1 MKESS
6 PQSNVPSAM
15 PAEIGFPFGRY
26 DHAFDGKKRLTVPA
40 AWRDLLGHPRYLY
53 VIRNPKESCLTILA
67 PAEMRAIMEKRKSSS
82 LFDPKTSAAWRYIG
96 ENSEM
101 VSIDA
106 NGRIRISD
114 RLMDAAGLKDKVVFI
129 GMGGKME
136 IWPQALKPETPEIDG
151 DALLDAFS
159 TIGL

>member
-1 MKESS
+1 MKETST
-6 PQSNVPSAM
+6 QSNTKNSA
-15 PAEIGFPFGRY
+15 PVEPGFPFGRF
-26 DHAFDGKKRLTVPA
+26 DHAFDAKKRLTVPA
-40 AWRDLLGHPRYLY
+40 AWRELLGYPQYLY
-53 VIRNPKESCLTILA
+53 VIRNPMEMCLTILA
-67 PAEMRAIMEKRKSSS
+67 PSEMRSLMEKRKSSS

-101 VSIDA
+101 VSVDS

-114 RLMDAAGLKDKVVFI
+114 RLMNSATLKDKVVFI

-136 IWPQALKPETPEIDG
+136 IWPAELKPAAPEIDG
-151 DALLDAFS
+151 NALLDAFV